1 MSKAAAFLGKLIMG
15 IVLVCMGTALQA
27 QVRGDGTCTIEG
39 TYRIEDLFTEVR
51 RQTGVHIN
59 FEQSVLSPDLKV
71 KVSFKKATPEEV
83 VEKITRDQRLTWIY
97 VKGQIVIKEGDQPA
111 VVEKKEEETV
121 SVTGFVTDTLGN
133 PLPGSTVIVKGTLRG
148 TTTGENGRYV
158 LEKIPPRSTIVVLSI
173 GYLSRQYRLDNEKIV
188 NFHMEPNVSQ
198 IAAVEVTS
206 VATGYQMLPKAR
218 TTGSFVLI
226 DSALLN
232 RNPSPNI
239 LDRLEGVTSGLLTLR
254 AQTMNMYFIQKMPTI
269 NYTGMALR
277 GINTLSPN
285 QVNANPLLILDNFP
299 YEGDVRN
306 INPNDIES
314 ITVLKDAAAASIWGA
329 RSGNGV
335 IVLTSKRGK
344 YNQKM
349 KIDYNMNFTIGAKPN
364 LFYDPNYMSASDYI
378 EVERTLFDKG
388 YFNSDLT
395 NRNSRPAVSPA
406 VEILAK
412 LRANEISTGEA
423 EARLNELKKYDLRD
437 QIYKYSYQRMFNQ
450 QYSLGVRGG
459 NKDFAY
465 YLSLGHDRSKD
476 NLVNNGRNRT
486 TVISSNSFKPVKKM
500 EVRTYLNFS
509 QSNTDMGN
517 DVRYGGLTVGTPRYN
532 DLYPYSRLADENG
545 KALPVTKDYR
555 GTYLDSVENLG
566 FLDWRYRPLDEMR
579 NKIENVAIQN
589 LVLKASVKYNFS
601 KSLYAQLHYQNEKQI
616 VYAKRYWDENTYY
629 TRNLIN
635 KFAGYN
641 RVTQEFTYNLPRGG
655 IMEIGDFDW
664 RTNSV
669 RGDVNFSHVYG
680 DHTVGAILGAEAREL
695 KAEGSI
701 RRSIGYASENGPP
714 SSAFSGNTTFP
725 LNPSGTS
732 TIETAVGLSGSNP
745 GVLNRFISYYTNI
758 EYSFKN
764 KYDLNLSARRDGTN
778 LFGVRVNDKISPF
791 WSAGVGWDI
800 HEEEFFKAH
809 SINNLR
815 LRASFGEN
823 GNIYNGTAY
832 LIGRQFTDPLTG
844 ADAYSINDPA
854 NERLQWER
862 IQITNLG
869 LDISYKNRLNAI
881 IEYYFKKGIDLI
893 QRVPLAPQT
902 GFGFANLNSAGTM
915 TKGFDITISGKVVE
929 KPLSWNSTL
938 IISTLKDKVT
948 SIELP
953 ANSVAALM
961 LKDSYLTILN
971 VEGKPLKGILS
982 YRWAGLDPEN
992 GDPLGYVNGLK
1003 SKDYTAILKNTNPDS
1018 LVYHGSGMPT
1028 VFGSFRND
1036 LSYKGFSLSWNL
1048 IFKLGYY
1055 FRRTS
1060 VNLNYTGMLNQG
1072 MHKDYTSSWKQ
1083 PGDEL
1088 NTYVPSLRYPANDP
1102 RNTFYQ
1108 LSEVLVERG
1117 DHIRFQDIRI
1127 TYNLSRSGK
1136 PKLPVDFAEF
1146 YVNLNNL
1153 GIIWRANKHKL
1164 DPDLSNQNSTVSIPI
1179 PFSAVFGLT
1188 VKL

>member
-1 MSKAAAFLGKLIMG
+1 MCKSAAFLGKLIMG
-15 IVLVCMGTALQA
+15 IVLVCMGSALQA
-27 QVRGDGTCTIEG
+27 QVRGDGTCTIVG
-39 TYRIEDLFTEVR
+39 TYRIEDLFSEVR

-59 FEQSVLSPDLKV
+59 YEQSVLSPDLKI
-71 KVSFKKATPEEV
+71 KADFKKATPEEI
-83 VEKITRDQRLTWIY
+83 VEKITREQRLNWIY
-97 VKGQIVIKEGDQPA
+97 VKGQIVIKEGTPPVA
-111 VVEKKEEETV
+111 EKKKEEETV
-121 SVTGFVTDTLGN
+121 SVSGFVTDTLGN
-133 PLPGSTVIVKGTLRG
+133 PLPGSTVIVKGTTRG

-158 LEKIPPRSTIVVLSI
+158 LENIPTRSTLVVLSI

-188 NFHMEPNVSQ
+188 NFSMEPNVAQ

-269 NYTGMALR
+269 NYMGMALR
-277 GINTLSPN
+277 GISTLSPN
-285 QVNANPLLILDNFP
+285 QVNSNPLLILDNFP
-299 YEGDVRN
+299 YEGDIRN

-335 IVLTSKRGK
+335 IVLTSKRGR

-349 KIDYNMNFTIGAKPN
+349 KIDYNMNFTIGAKPD
-364 LFYDPNYMSASDYI
+364 LYYDPNYMKASDYI

-395 NRNSRPAVSPA
+395 NRNSRPAVTPA

-412 LRANEISTGEA
+412 LRANEISPDEA
-423 EARLNELKKYDLRD
+423 EARLDELKKNDLRD
-437 QIYKYSYQRMFNQ
+437 DIYKYSYQRMVNQ

-465 YLSLGHDRSKD
+465 YLSLGHDRNKD

-509 QSNTDMGN
+509 QSNTAMGN
-517 DVRYGGLTVGTPRYN
+517 DVRYGGLTVGTPRYS
-532 DLYPYSRLADENG
+532 DLYPYARLADAQG
-545 KALPVTKDYR
+545 MALPVVKDYR
-555 GTYLDSVENLG
+555 GKYLDSVENLG
-566 FLDWRYRPLDEMR
+566 FLDWRYRPLDEIS
-579 NKIENVAIQN
+579 NKIEDVAIQN

-601 KSLYAQLHYQNEKQI
+601 KSLFAQLHYQNEKQT
-616 VYAKRYWDENTYY
+616 VYSKRYWGESTHY

-635 KFAGYN
+635 KFTVLN
-641 RVTQEFTYNLPRGG
+641 RLTNEFTYNFPKGG
-655 IMEIGDFDW
+655 IMEIGDYDW
-664 RTNSV
+664 RTNSL
-669 RGDVNFSHVYG
+669 RGDINFSHVYG
-680 DHTVGAILGAEAREL
+680 DHAVGAILGSEVREL

-701 RRSIGYASENGPP
+701 RKSIGYTSENSPP
-714 SSAFSGNTTFP
+714 SSAYNGSMPYP

-732 TIETAVGLSGSNP
+732 TIESAAGLSGSNP
-745 GVLNRFISYYTNI
+745 GLLNRFISYYTNI
-758 EYSFKN
+758 EYSFRN

-800 HEEEFFKAH
+800 HEEDFFKANW
-809 SINNLR
+809 INNLR

-832 LIGRQFTDPLTG
+832 LVAREFTDPLTG
-844 ADAYSINDPA
+844 TDAYSINDPA

-862 IQITNLG
+862 VQIANFG
-869 LDISYKNRLNAI
+869 LDVSYKKRLNAT

-902 GFGFANLNSAGTM
+902 GFGFANLNSAGTL
-915 TKGFDITISGKVVE
+915 TKGFDIIISGKLVE
-929 KPLSWNSTL
+929 KPFSWNSTL
-938 IISTLKDKVT
+938 IFSTLKDEVT
-948 SIELP
+948 SVELP
-953 ANSVAALM
+953 ANTVAALM
-961 LKDSYLTILN
+961 LKDSYLTILT
-971 VEGKPLKGILS
+971 VKGKPLKGILS
-982 YRWAGLDPEN
+982 YKWAGLNPEN
-992 GDPLGYVNGLK
+992 GDPLGYVNNQK
-1003 SKDYTAILKNTNPDS
+1003 SNDYNTILKNTNPDS
-1018 LVYHGSGMPT
+1018 LVYHGSGIPT

-1036 LSYKGFSLSWNL
+1036 LSFKGFSLSWNL

-1060 VNLNYTGMLNQG
+1060 TNLNYTGVLNQG
-1072 MHKDYTSSWKQ
+1072 MHKDYSNRWQQ

-1088 NTYVPSLRYPANDP
+1088 HTQVPSLTYPFNDL

-1108 LSEVLVERG
+1108 LSEVLIEKG
-1117 DHIRFQDIRI
+1117 DHVRLQDIRLA
-1127 TYNLSRSGK
+1127 YNISKSGK
-1136 PKLPVDFAEF
+1136 PKMPVDFAEF

-1153 GIIWRANKHKL
+1153 GIIWRANKYKL
-1164 DPDLSNQNSTVSIPI
+1164 DPDLANQRAASSIPV
-1179 PFSAVFGLT
+1179 PFSVVFGLT